1 MAGQTCLLHF
11 DDNNNSSSSFP
22 SPQKGTSST
31 AKMADEEPQS
41 LKSLFQAAET
51 SRLTLERTS
60 PSTFPDYAST
70 LSSTIDLYT
79 TCLTQISRLALFS
92 PNESAEDISTSD
104 LPYLLV
110 SYHLADL
117 LQRQTPA
124 TPTPAARKTI
134 LSSAREA
141 YERFLHLLDSY
152 TFLSSTDARLL
163 ERYTD
168 DPKTFTTVPPNADG
182 AARRNAKIAN
192 FKTEKELK
200 SKLEFLRNRPGY
212 GDGET
217 GEGDEELVRKVHL
230 AHLSYAAHM
239 TFQALEGLNRESE
252 VLDMAPEPTHPTQIL
267 TPQALED
274 ERSRQRTNDGFSE
287 RLDDRNRITNHTG
300 PLLSGQGKP
309 LRPFT
314 LLGNRQELAKGV
326 FRPGHNLPTM
336 SIDEY
341 LEVERARGGIIEGG
355 GEASWARP
363 EPDEDDEAKAD
374 AETYKARE
382 WDEYTEANAKGSGN
396 TLNRG

>member
-1 MAGQTCLLHF
+1 
-11 DDNNNSSSSFP
+11 
-22 SPQKGTSST
+22 
-31 AKMADEEPQS
+31 MADEEPQS
-41 LKSLFQAAET
+41 LRSLFQAAET
-51 SRLTLERTS
+51 ARLTLERTT
-60 PSTFPDYAST
+60 PSTFPDYVST

-79 TCLTQISRLALFS
+79 TCLTQISRLSLFS

-124 TPTPAARKTI
+124 NPTPAARKTI
-134 LSSAREA
+134 LASAREA

-152 TFLSSTDARLL
+152 NFLSSTDARLL

-168 DPKTFTTVPPNADG
+168 EPKTFTTVPPNADG

-239 TFQALEGLNRESE
+239 TFQALEGLTRESE
-252 VLDMAPEPTHPTQIL
+252 VLDMAPEPTQPTQIL

-274 ERSRQRTNDGFSE
+274 ERIRQRTNNGFSE

-341 LEVERARGGIIEGG
+341 LEEERARGGIIEGG

-374 AETYKARE
+374 AETYKARA